1 MTALDASLPD
11 IENAPDMI
19 LINRIGYP
27 AHVND
32 IGNIQK
38 HRDLIKLLR
47 HNMQIFQF
55 LRGQAITSLLIRV
68 VLVLTCRTPD
78 DKKRFV

>member
-11 IENAPDMI
+11 VENTSDMI

-32 IGNIQK
+32 IRNIQK

-47 HNMQIFQF
+47 HNTQIFQF
-55 LRGQAITSLLIRV
+55 LHGQSVTSLLIRV